1 MNLATYY
8 HVWNG
13 SAYKIILKIVALQIT
28 ASLCFVVGIVSF
40 REIDETNENEPE
52 NIQKLS
58 VWLCV
63 KTVFSG
69 LGDLCFCLGYWF
81 LAMYFFKLS

>member
-1 MNLATYY
+1 MNEKQQDPYQWENADLITAICTNSLLILMNLATFY

-40 REIDETNENEPE
+40 REIDETNENEP
-52 NIQKLS
+52 
-58 VWLCV
+58 
-63 KTVFSG
+63 
-69 LGDLCFCLGYWF
+69 
-81 LAMYFFKLS
+81 